1 MDKLIR
7 VLGLRVIPVI
17 ALFLALFYLFEEYDR
32 YVKGEDSWM
41 SGFADWMIYLAETT
55 RLFKEELI
63 GTFNAIKEFRLG
75 DALGTGVLQNAS
87 QKLLNFINPSF
98 GIIEIAKEL
107 TGMPDLPAKQPA
119 AIPYSNGFGYQPPVA
134 TPPYRGVLS
143 GEINVKGLFDQFG
156 RPVPSD
162 KQKVPVRIDL
172 GGTRP

>member
-1 MDKLIR
+1 M
-7 VLGLRVIPVI
+7 
-17 ALFLALFYLFEEYDR
+17 A
-32 YVKGEDSWM
+32 
-41 SGFADWMIYLAETT
+41 GFAEWMIYLAETT

-63 GTFNAIKEFRLG
+63 GTFNAIKEFRIR
-75 DALGTGVLQNAS
+75 DALGTGVLQNTS

-98 GIIEIAKEL
+98 GIFEVAKDLIEA
-107 TGMPDLPAKQPA
+107 PQLPSKQPA
-119 AIPYSNGFGYQPPVA
+119 GIPYSNGFGYQPP

-156 RPVPSD
+156 RPVSSD